1 MYPQNIINV
10 RDRRYNLEIYNYE
23 IFSRKIYELIHVFNI
38 FGRTYCD
45 QILKFHISVL
55 YVIHLPRCIQ
65 IIKYESDDI
74 VHKQKM
80 STKH

>member
-1 MYPQNIINV
+1 MYPQNIINFMG
-10 RDRRYNLEIYNYE
+10 RWYKFEIYNYE
-23 IFSRKIYELIHVFNI
+23 VFSCKIYELIHVFNI
-38 FGRTYCD
+38 FGTTYCD

-55 YVIHLPRCIQ
+55 YVIHLLRCIQ